1 MRAETRETMDAVSTY
16 LATAAH
22 SSLSD
27 CKSVVVCA
35 AIDVDRLSGDETSI
49 LTD

>member
-1 MRAETRETMDAVSTY
+1 MRAETRETVDAVSTY

-27 CKSVVVCA
+27 SNQ
-35 AIDVDRLSGDETSI
+35 
-49 LTD
+49 